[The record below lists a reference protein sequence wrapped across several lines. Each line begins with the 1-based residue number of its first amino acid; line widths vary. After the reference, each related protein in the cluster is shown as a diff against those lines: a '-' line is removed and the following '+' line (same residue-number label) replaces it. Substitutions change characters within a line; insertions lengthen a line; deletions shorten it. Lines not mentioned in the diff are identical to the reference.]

1 MASSVRPR
9 PNHYETLGLSIT
21 ASQDEVNRAFARIMG
36 MFGLCS
42 VSAAAQMSLAFE
54 VLRDPAKRCAY
65 DRALGLRPDPGPRHW
80 TVAGVARSSPGFL
93 GSSWGRLAEVAG
105 DTVPRA
111 EPAPE
116 SEPRPV
122 APLEPRLSSFIA
134 SSLREMATPDA
145 PDGSPAPGLLP
156 DMQRDE
162 KPDAGVEKD
171 NWHFLAAPSTDEESP
186 PGLDGRPLDWRRPAL
201 IVAGLVAVAGL
212 IGALAGL
219 SIDDN
224 EQPQSSERGIAV
236 PLPRATP
243 NPGGAAL
250 SPAPVAPAIEQQG
263 PPPLRAETS
272 VPAIRH
278 KVSPRRLTAFAE
290 HQAEQPRPAETGVE
304 ATEPV
309 SPATDQPAAEP
320 VALPP
325 AVAAALPL
333 SNRVIARTIDRIGY
347 SCGAVV
353 SASAVEGAPPGV
365 YRVTC
370 SSGRTYEASPVHGRY
385 RFRRSVTH

>member
-1 MASSVRPR
+1 
-9 PNHYETLGLSIT
+9 
-21 ASQDEVNRAFARIMG
+21 

-42 VSAAAQMSLAFE
+42 VPAAAQMSLAFE

-111 EPAPE
+111 DPASE

-122 APLEPRLSSFIA
+122 APSEPRVSSFIA
-134 SSLREMATPDA
+134 SSLREMASPDA

-219 SIDDN
+219 SVDDN
-224 EQPQSSERGIAV
+224 EQPQSSGRGIAV
-236 PLPRATP
+236 PAAAGDHQSRRRSPVAGSGRPRCRTAGTAPAPRRDVGPCDPAQGVAASAPRVRRASGRATP
-243 NPGGAAL
+243 AGGDW
-250 SPAPVAPAIEQQG
+250 
-263 PPPLRAETS
+263 R
-272 VPAIRH
+272 
-278 KVSPRRLTAFAE
+278 
-290 HQAEQPRPAETGVE
+290 
-304 ATEPV
+304 
-309 SPATDQPAAEP
+309 
-320 VALPP
+320 
-325 AVAAALPL
+325 
-333 SNRVIARTIDRIGY
+333 
-347 SCGAVV
+347 
-353 SASAVEGAPPGV
+353 
-365 YRVTC
+365 
-370 SSGRTYEASPVHGRY
+370 
-385 RFRRSVTH
+385 